1 MPLASPNDQ
10 TLFLD
15 LLFLPLASAQ
25 LGRGQ
30 TTPRYHTR
38 QFGCDGVRQRAAT
51 THWGGARRLAAL
63 RRTRGSSLARARK
76 GGGRASGH
84 RLRGGK
90 RGVVEDEAANYAWGG
105 GHQPA
110 VRKEE
115 LVRRPPA
122 GRISSACQARGGALQ
137 HGGHTQGNSSIF
149 HIGPAR
155 ARRGGGWAPGHC
167 PRGGRRWSWRTRQRP
182 HRQTPPRRQQ
192 RRSARRGGVT
202 LVLHPAAAS
211 VDAGQCYAP

>member
-38 QFGCDGVRQRAAT
+38 QFGCDGVRHRAAT

-115 LVRRPPA
+115 LVHRPPA
-122 GRISSACQARGGALQ
+122 GRISSAYQARGGALQ
-137 HGGHTQGNSSIF
+137 HGGHTGKFVDLPRRPGSS
-149 HIGPAR
+149 AQ
-155 ARRGGGWAPGHC
+155 RRWVGAGALSK
-167 PRGGRRWSWRTRQRP
+167 RGKEMVVEDEAEAAQANPSTSTAATVGEEGRRD
-182 HRQTPPRRQQ
+182 PRAPSRRRLRQ
-192 RRSARRGGVT
+192 RRSALCT
-202 LVLHPAAAS
+202 
-211 VDAGQCYAP
+211 